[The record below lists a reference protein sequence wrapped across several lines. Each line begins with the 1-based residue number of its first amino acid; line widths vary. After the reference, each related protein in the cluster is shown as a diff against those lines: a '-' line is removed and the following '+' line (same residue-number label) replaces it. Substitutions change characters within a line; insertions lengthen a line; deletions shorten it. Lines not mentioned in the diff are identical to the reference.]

1 MSRLKGPSH
10 ELHQNLRAGGE
21 TVLRVVNSMLQTA
34 AHDLERRDAL
44 GRARYCSSARR
55 DASGQEFRI
64 ARHIVHQREHLRGR
78 CSDDGAAIDDLQMGD
93 SAGDLARQ
101 GGILAHRTVDSRAW
115 QKPPIAAPPPI
126 AVNRK
131 ARFDYFIEER
141 FEAGLSLL
149 GWEVKSMRA
158 GKAQIAEA
166 YVYLKNGEAFLFG
179 AHIAP
184 LNSASTHVDT
194 DPTRTRKLLLEPPAA
209 RSSARRRRAPRLYP
223 GAPAALLEGG
233 PRQARARACQGQEA
247 ARQARHRQ
255 GSRLA
260 ARQEPHHEGEPAL
273 TGRRLPGPERTAKG
287 VYSASLGA
295 DRFRHGLRNF
305 RCVPRC

>member
-1 MSRLKGPSH
+1 MAK
-10 ELHQNLRAGGE
+10 
-21 TVLRVVNSMLQTA
+21 TA
-34 AHDLERRDAL
+34 D
-44 GRARYCSSARR
+44 
-55 DASGQEFRI
+55 
-64 ARHIVHQREHLRGR
+64 
-78 CSDDGAAIDDLQMGD
+78 
-93 SAGDLARQ
+93 
-101 GGILAHRTVDSRAW
+101 
-115 QKPPIAAPPPI
+115 AAPPPI

-166 YVYLKNGEAFLFG
+166 YVYLKSGEAFLFG

-194 DPTRTRKLLLEPPAA
+194 DPTRTRKLLL
-209 RSSARRRRAPRLYP
+209 SRRQLDHLVGAVERRGYTLVPLQLYWKD
-223 GAPAALLEGG
+223 GA
-233 PRQARARACQGQEA
+233 RQARARTRQGQEA
-247 ARQARHRQ
+247 ARQARDRQ

-273 TGRRLPGPERTAKG
+273 SGAPRSGAGPL
-287 VYSASLGA
+287 S
-295 DRFRHGLRNF
+295 
-305 RCVPRC
+305 VPAPNAVQ